1 MKRIAILTYHKAY
14 NCGAM
19 LQAWALKTFL
29 ETNGFSVVF
38 PDCNSVGVSPRWSF
52 DGLDHFH
59 GFGRVRQFIWL
70 LVWNICSIGFWDFT
84 RFCYRRFARREFG
97 ALKCRPQELDRVCD
111 AAVIGSDQVWH
122 PLISKKDTPL
132 FLAENVPQSLPV
144 IAYAASFGDEVPE
157 RGATARIVKAL
168 PRFRALSVREEL
180 AERELREAGFA
191 AKVVLDPTFL
201 LKASSYRPL
210 VASRPRRGRYLFLY
224 AVSLSHFVVETARE
238 LARRHGL
245 ELVICGVYVKSPFRA
260 PSECVWGVSPEKMVT
275 WIAHAE
281 MVLASSF
288 HGTAL
293 AVIFSKQF
301 LSLRDAEDSH
311 PTRISTLLDHIGLSD
326 RIANPS
332 ISAEQMQESLTRPI
346 CWTAVHAK
354 LRELRGGSA
363 RFLMEAL
370 NT

>member
-1 MKRIAILTYHKAY
+1 MRIAILTYHRAY

-19 LQAWALKTFL
+19 LQAWALRHYL
-29 ETNGFSVVF
+29 EAQGISVVF
-38 PDCNSVGVSPRWSF
+38 PNCNTVGVSSRWSF
-52 DGLDHFH
+52 DGLDHFR
-59 GFGRVRQFIWL
+59 GFGKVRQFVWL
-70 LVWNICSIGFWDFT
+70 LVWNICSIGFLDFT
-84 RFCYRRFARREFG
+84 RFCYRRFARHEFEPV
-97 ALKCRPQELDRVCD
+97 KCRPQELDRFCD
-111 AAVIGSDQVWH
+111 AVIIGSDQVWH

-157 RGATARIVKAL
+157 RGAMARIVKAL

-201 LKASSYRPL
+201 LEASFYRPL
-210 VASRPRRGRYLFLY
+210 IGNRPRRGRYLFLY
-224 AVSLSHFVVETARE
+224 AVSLSHFVLETARE

-260 PSECVWGVSPEKMVT
+260 PSECIWSVSPEKMVT
-275 WIAHAE
+275 WVAHAE

-293 AVIFSKQF
+293 AVIFSKPF
-301 LSLRDAEDSH
+301 LSLRDTIDSH
-311 PTRISTLLDHIGLSD
+311 PTRISTLLNHIGLSGQ
-326 RIANPS
+326 IANPS
-332 ISAEQMQESLTRPI
+332 FSAEQMSKALTRTI
-346 CWTAVHAK
+346 RWEEVHAE
-354 LRELRGGSA
+354 LAELRKESA
-363 RFLMEAL
+363 RFLLEAL
-370 NT
+370 KP